1 MVAITY
7 KLEVFEGPLDLL
19 LFLISKNKLNID
31 DVSLYEV
38 IEQYLSYIKA
48 AQQENADI
56 ESEFLEMAARLV
68 YLKTVS
74 LLPKHDEAQQLSEEL
89 TGELLEYRLCREM
102 AKKLSLMTDGFNRF
116 VREPTEI
123 DPDKRYRLSHPASK
137 LYDAYFAAVGRGM
150 RKLPPSD
157 APFQKIVARKIV
169 SVPSR
174 IIHVLRELKRRGTE
188 KFSKLFEDSD
198 SRSQIVATFLAVLE
212 LVKANRLHV
221 NGQGGESTVSVIDK
235 KRREK

>member
-1 MVAITY
+1 
-7 KLEVFEGPLDLL
+7 
-19 LFLISKNKLNID
+19 
-31 DVSLYEV
+31 
-38 IEQYLSYIKA
+38 
-48 AQQENADI
+48 
-56 ESEFLEMAARLV
+56 
-68 YLKTVS
+68 
-74 LLPKHDEAQQLSEEL
+74 
-89 TGELLEYRLCREM
+89 
-102 AKKLSLMTDGFNRF
+102 
-116 VREPTEI
+116 
-123 DPDKRYRLSHPASK
+123 
-137 LYDAYFAAVGRGM
+137 M

-235 KRREK
+235 RGEKSER